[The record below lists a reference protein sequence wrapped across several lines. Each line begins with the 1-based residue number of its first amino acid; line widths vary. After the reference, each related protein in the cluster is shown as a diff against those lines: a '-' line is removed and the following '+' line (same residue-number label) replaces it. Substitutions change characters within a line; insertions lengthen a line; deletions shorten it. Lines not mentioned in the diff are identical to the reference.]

1 MSRKIKV
8 LIQRLVLQGKAASWE
23 KTRYKTREYQFN
35 TTRIKKTSTHRQP
48 PPQKNV
54 KNSHCFTG
62 SSLHSLFAL
71 FKTNILI
78 FKTSLV
84 STRPPAPCPRTT
96 SWPLDVLPLDEP
108 GFGSCQTNSLGSAGI
123 PTRGHKA
130 GESGL
135 CLHPGADLGWKL
147 GICGAAHGVFI
158 PAISKVGFDAAA
170 SSAQGGDD
178 ANTPGK
184 LSEVT
189 WGCAMLSSAQKGF
202 F

>member
-1 MSRKIKV
+1 M
-8 LIQRLVLQGKAASWE
+8 
-23 KTRYKTREYQFN
+23 
-35 TTRIKKTSTHRQP
+35 
-48 PPQKNV
+48 

-62 SSLHSLFAL
+62 SSLRSLFAL

-123 PTRGHKA
+123 PTHGHKA
-130 GESGL
+130 GEGGL

-158 PAISKVGFDAAA
+158 PAISKVEFDAARKLLLGGTC
-170 SSAQGGDD
+170 QGSQGEVCWRVGDLTFLHRFD
-178 ANTPGK
+178 
-184 LSEVT
+184 
-189 WGCAMLSSAQKGF
+189 
-202 F
+202 